1 MEICPQCNRPLPRAN
16 AWHYCAEVDMDDL
29 FANKKQELILLF
41 DKLLEVVVSWPDVL
55 VSATKNCIVFVRNKT
70 FLVVKPMKTQL
81 DLKFYLEEF
90 TANFPVSKC
99 VLWNN
104 KYETHI
110 RLKTVEELDSLVFK
124 YLKQSYHIS

>member
-1 MEICPQCNRPLPRAN
+1 
-16 AWHYCAEVDMDDL
+16 MDDL
-29 FANKKQELILLF
+29 FANKKKELVLIF
-41 DKLLEVVVSWPDVL
+41 DKLLCELVNWPDTL

-90 TANFPVSKC
+90 TADFPVSKC
-99 VLWNN
+99 TLWNS

-110 RLKTVEELDSLVFK
+110 RLQTVEELDQLVFK
-124 YLKQSYHIS
+124 YLKQSYQIS

>member
-1 MEICPQCNRPLPRAN
+1 MEICPKCNRPLPRAN

-29 FANKKQELILLF
+29 FKGKKEELILIF
-41 DKLLEVVVSWPDVL
+41 DKLLCELVNWPDTL

-70 FLVVKPMKTQL
+70 FLVVRPMKTQL

-90 TANFPVSKC
+90 TANYPVSKS
-99 VLWNN
+99 VLWNS

-110 RLKTVEELDSLVFK
+110 RLKNVEELDALVFK
-124 YLKQSYHIS
+124 YLRASYRIS